1 MTNQQPTVSS
11 SLTDIDYEEPS
22 FQPAEARFF
31 LDPTKLMDRVT
42 QKHIIQ
48 QDRSK
53 VSSDT
58 DPIPVAL
65 FIKAGMFE

>member
-1 MTNQQPTVSS
+1 MTNQQPTVS

-22 FQPAEARFF
+22 FQTVEAKFF

-65 FIKAGMFE
+65 VIKAGMFE